1 MAKKKIMI
9 NLIDD
14 FAKKHKLSAQAKEE
28 LKKLCTQ
35 CYARGSSS
43 VLKLFDY

>member
-1 MAKKKIMI
+1 MSKKKSII

-14 FAKKHKLSAQAKEE
+14 YAKKHKLSEKAKSD

-35 CYARGSSS
+35 CYASGSSS
-43 VLKLFDY
+43 ILKLFD